1 MGFLSAFMGDDAAEA
16 ARGAAADQYGKQQ
29 AATAATRQA
38 GNDYQSALYG
48 LSERY
53 NPYVQA
59 GGSAL
64 ERLLGGLGLRGQE
77 GSAGFA
83 QGYQSTPGYQEGLN
97 TGIQTL
103 DRSANARGMT
113 NSGRTLKDLYRFGS
127 GYENQRSG
135 DYLNRLASLAGSGM
149 SATQAQVGTAGQ
161 GYGGQ
166 LQANLAA
173 GGQQFNS
180 AGTIGQGDI
189 AAANAESA
197 GAQNLVNAGL
207 KLGGMA
213 LGSFGQGG
221 AFGKPYGGSS
231 FGSSS
236 YPMGQSNAPNYPNP
250 YGGSWYG

>member
-38 GNDYQSALYG
+38 GGDYQSALYG

-64 ERLLGGLGLRGQE
+64 QQLLGGLGLRGQE

-83 QGYQSTPGYQEGLN
+83 QGYQNLPGYQEGLN
-97 TGIQTL
+97 TGVQAF
-103 DRSANARGMT
+103 DRSANARGMS

-127 GYENQRSG
+127 NYENQRSG

-189 AAANAESA
+189 AAANAQAA
-197 GAQNLVNAGL
+197 GAQNLVNTGV
-207 KLGGMA
+207 KIGGMA
-213 LGSFGQGG
+213 LG
-221 AFGKPYGGSS
+221 AFTGMPGLGSS
-231 FGSSS
+231 FGSGAANSGAAGGGYFGTGGQV
-236 YPMGQSNAPNYPNP
+236 YPGPGYYPR
-250 YGGSWYG
+250 